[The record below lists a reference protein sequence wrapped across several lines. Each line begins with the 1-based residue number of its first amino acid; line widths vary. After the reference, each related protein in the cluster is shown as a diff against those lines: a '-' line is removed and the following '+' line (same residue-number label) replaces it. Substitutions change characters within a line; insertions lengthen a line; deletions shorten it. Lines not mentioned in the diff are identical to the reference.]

1 MTSISETIVKRLPH
15 GWYLYLPVDPV
26 PASRPRFARSGRI
39 YYGKRYNALRK
50 QAAAL
55 LNLTEFPVEFPLSGP
70 LAVASRF
77 TVASPKK
84 TKRLSPRGDV
94 DNYFKTLD
102 FLNEVVWWDDDQL
115 VWASMIKAYG
125 DRPGIELEVMEVER
139 IPETRTLSE
148 MWVEG

>member
-1 MTSISETIVKRLPH
+1 M
-15 GWYLYLPVDPV
+15 
-26 PASRPRFARSGRI
+26 
-39 YYGKRYNALRK
+39 
-50 QAAAL
+50 
-55 LNLTEFPVEFPLSGP
+55 EFPLSGP

-77 TVASPKK
+77 TVASTKK
-84 TKRLSPRGDV
+84 PKRLSPRGDV
-94 DNYFKTLD
+94 DNYFKSLD
-102 FLNEVVWWDDDQL
+102 FLKEVVWWDDDQL